1 MSAAARRIATASALA
16 ALALTGLTAGAAAG
30 AERPASG
37 PVGVTSTVAA
47 GDSTGIGWD
56 SATPQADR
64 SSIGWD

>member
-1 MSAAARRIATASALA
+1 MSAAVRRIATASAIA

-37 PVGVTSTVAA
+37 RVGVTGTVAA

-56 SATPQADR
+56 TATLRADR